1 MPTPSLLMVRSVS
14 KSFGAQQ
21 AVDSLSFQV
30 KKGEIFA
37 LLGPNGA
44 GKTTTVRMLMQIIQP
59 DSGSI
64 AFDLGLPTSGP
75 IQPHVGYLPEDR
87 GLFKEVGILKTMVY
101 MGILRGMSRQDA
113 HRDALVWLEK
123 LELADRAKDR
133 LDTLSKGNQQK
144 VQFAAAI
151 LHKPVFAVLDEPFSG
166 FDPVNQDLFVDIIS
180 QLRKEGTTVLLS
192 AHQMPL
198 VERLADRILL
208 MNAGR
213 EALQGTVGE
222 LTALHTARC
231 LLRLTLGGPLNNA
244 IHLEHPAIA
253 SWKSSEPDTLEI
265 HLKDTDS
272 LSDLLTY
279 LSRELDIRDI
289 HRDRPDL
296 HQIYIQTLAA
306 AKEKGESA

>member
-1 MPTPSLLMVRSVS
+1 MPRPPLLQVDSIS
-14 KSFGAQQ
+14 KAFGTQK
-21 AVDSLSFQV
+21 AVDQLSFQV
-30 KKGEIFA
+30 QKGEIFA

-59 DSGSI
+59 DSGEI
-64 AFDLGLPTSGP
+64 TFHLDLPANTA
-75 IQPHVGYLPEDR
+75 IHPHVGYLPEDR
-87 GLFKEVGILKTMVY
+87 GLFKEIGILKTMIY
-101 MGILRGMSRQDA
+101 MGILRGMPRSTA
-113 HRDALVWLEK
+113 HREACAWLDR
-123 LELADRAKDR
+123 LGLADRAKDR

-151 LHKPVFAVLDEPFSG
+151 LHKPVFAILDEPFSG
-166 FDPVNQDLFVDIIS
+166 FDPVNQDLFVDIIA

-208 MNAGR
+208 LNAGK
-213 EALQGTVGE
+213 EALQGNVDT
-222 LTALHTARC
+222 LTALHTAKGI
-231 LLRLTLGGPLNNA
+231 LRLTLGQPLNDATLLN
-244 IHLEHPAIA
+244 HPAIS
-253 SWKSSEPDTLEI
+253 SWQIPEPQQLVL

-272 LSDLLTY
+272 LSNLLAF
-279 LSRELDIRDI
+279 LAADLDIRDI

-306 AKEKGESA
+306 IPKKEVST